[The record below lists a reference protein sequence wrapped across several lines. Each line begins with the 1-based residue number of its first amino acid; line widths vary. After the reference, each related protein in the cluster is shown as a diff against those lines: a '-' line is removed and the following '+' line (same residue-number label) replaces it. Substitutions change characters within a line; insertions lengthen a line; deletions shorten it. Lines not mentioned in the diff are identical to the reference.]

1 MSATQRSAPGAPQRC
16 GLVALVGRPNVG
28 KSTLMNRLIGQKV
41 SITSRKPQTT
51 RHRIMGVQ
59 TRSDAQFVFVDTPG
73 FQTRHGGALNASLN
87 RTVRAAL
94 AEVDAVVLVVEAGR
108 FGPEDEQ
115 VLRLL
120 PDDRPVVLAINKI
133 DRVGDVSSLLPFAQ
147 AMAARHRFADIVPV
161 SAQQGTQTI
170 LLLDVLAPHLPL
182 AGPMFGEDDL
192 TDRSSRFL
200 VAELLREKVFRMT
213 GDEVPYGTTVVIER
227 YEELGNLVRVHAAIL
242 VDKAAHKGMLIGRAG
257 EHLKQIASVARAD
270 MERLLGCKV
279 FLEVWVKVRSGWAD
293 DTGTLR
299 QLGFE

>member
-1 MSATQRSAPGAPQRC
+1 VSTTQRSAPGAPQRC

-120 PDDRPVVLAINKI
+120 PDDRPVLLAINKI

-293 DTGTLR
+293 DAGTLR

>member
-1 MSATQRSAPGAPQRC
+1 MSTTQRSAPGAPQRC

-120 PDDRPVVLAINKI
+120 PDDRPVLLAINKI

-293 DTGTLR
+293 DAGTLR

>member
-1 MSATQRSAPGAPQRC
+1 
-16 GLVALVGRPNVG
+16 VALVGRPNVG

>member
-1 MSATQRSAPGAPQRC
+1 MRC
-16 GLVALVGRPNVG
+16 GFVAIVGRPNVG

-51 RHRIMGVQ
+51 RHRITGVQ
-59 TRSDAQFVFVDTPG
+59 TRPDAQFVFVDTPG
-73 FQTRHGGALNASLN
+73 FQTRHGGALNATLN
-87 RTVRAAL
+87 RTVKTTL

-120 PDDRPVVLAINKI
+120 PAHCPVVLAINKV
-133 DRVGDVSSLLPFAQ
+133 DRVGDKATLLPFAQ
-147 AMAARHRFADIVPV
+147 AMAGRFTFADIVPV
-161 SAQQGTQTI
+161 SAQQGTQTDT
-170 LLLDVLAPHLPL
+170 LLDVLAPHLPP
-182 AGPMFGEDDL
+182 GEPMFGADDL

-213 GDEVPYGTTVVIER
+213 GDEVPYGTTVVIEK
-227 YEELGNLVRVHAAIL
+227 YEEEGALVRVHAAIL
-242 VDKAAHKGMLIGRAG
+242 VDKPAHKGMLIGRGG
-257 EHLKQIASVARAD
+257 EHLKQVASVARAD
-270 MERLLGCKV
+270 MEKLLGCKV

-293 DTGTLR
+293 DAGALR

>member
-1 MSATQRSAPGAPQRC
+1 MSEPSAPGLGCASRC
-16 GLVALVGRPNVG
+16 GFVAIVGRPNVG

-51 RHRIMGVQ
+51 RHRITGVQ
-59 TRSDAQFVFVDTPG
+59 TRPDAQFVFVDTPG

-87 RTVRAAL
+87 RTVKATL
-94 AEVDAVVLVVEAGR
+94 AEVDAVVFVVEAGR

-120 PDDRPVVLAINKI
+120 PADRPVVLAINKV
-133 DRVGDVSSLLPFAQ
+133 DRTPDKARLLPFAEQ
-147 AMAARHRFADIVPV
+147 MAGRFTFADIVPV
-161 SAQQGTQTI
+161 SAQQGTQTDT
-170 LLLDVLAPHLPL
+170 LLDVLAPHLPESE
-182 AGPMFGEDDL
+182 PMFGPDDL
-192 TDRSSRFL
+192 TDRTSRFL

-213 GDEVPYGTTVVIER
+213 GDEVPYGTTVVIEK
-227 YEELGNLVRVHAAIL
+227 YEEADDLVRVHAAIL
-242 VDKAAHKGMLIGRAG
+242 VDKQAHKGMLIGRGG

-270 MERLLGCKV
+270 MEKLLGCKV

-293 DTGTLR
+293 DAGALR